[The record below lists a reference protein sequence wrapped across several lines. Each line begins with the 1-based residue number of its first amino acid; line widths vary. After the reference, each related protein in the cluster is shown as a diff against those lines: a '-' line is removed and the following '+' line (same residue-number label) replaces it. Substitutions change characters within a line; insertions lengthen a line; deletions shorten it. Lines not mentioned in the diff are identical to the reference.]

1 MNLIM
6 LATRFTFKLHEP
18 INRLLF
24 KLYLYIFE
32 LSFCHLQ
39 AREFQLIQFKTAVKI
54 TIISIMPEDLANIFY
69 EGPVL
74 NISRFMGYRVCHNHL
89 DHCSKKAVI
98 DNI

>member
-39 AREFQLIQFKTAVKI
+39 TREFQLIQFKTAVKI
-54 TIISIMPEDLANIFY
+54 IPQMMALIITEDLANFFY
-69 EGPVL
+69 EGPIL
-74 NISRFMGYRVCHNHL
+74 NISRFMSYRVCHNYPP
-89 DHCSKKAVI
+89 
-98 DNI
+98 